1 MNKVKL
7 PQVLAPL
14 QARLQA
20 LESSTNGVAATAPIA
35 GAGDGAGAGAG
46 AGGVGGG
53 DGAAAAATD
62 ATTQALLQRVAD
74 IEARVATHTAKQDG
88 AATGAAIHM
97 LVRRMDDTELHVT
110 SMQGQLAQVESL
122 EATTSAIVQSL
133 TRQVEELTSRCSS
146 PRAVMQPIPARRPAT
161 MAAPVASTMA
171 VQASTAPATK
181 VSHGSAGVSGTG
193 AGDGG
198 GGSSAL
204 GTAAGTLPPRPVL
217 LRRRDTPAVAAT
229 TPSHVDGPDASAPAS
244 ASASTHSALALLQGG
259 GASTTARLANTSV
272 DTDTRHAAVS
282 LFQLAEQ
289 SRLNSGGGGGG
300 GDVYTSVVS
309 RGGTGLSSMSAG
321 VSASQMLDALTDA
334 TVPSLAAI
342 AANKELAH
350 VRGSGHSSQRQPHY
364 HQRDSTAAAGA
375 SAGVDPDTARA
386 LAAARSLNRTLDDMI
401 ESEERSARSGTSSP
415 REPAARSRRHGV
427 DAFGVTMGS
436 QGGSRSLRR
445 GAGVARLPQSPPRA
459 PVVNHPVHG
468 AGHVAT
474 VTAGRHSAWEKT
486 LRR

>member
-146 PRAVMQPIPARRPAT
+146 PRAVMQPIPARHPAT

-193 AGDGG
+193 GGDGA

-204 GTAAGTLPPRPVL
+204 GTGTLPPRPVL
-217 LRRRDTPAVAAT
+217 LRRRDTPVVAAT

-289 SRLNSGGGGGG
+289 SRLNSGGGGG
-300 GDVYTSVVS
+300 DVYTSVVS
-309 RGGTGLSSMSAG
+309 RGATGLSSMSAG

>member
-20 LESSTNGVAATAPIA
+20 LESSTHGVPSA
-35 GAGDGAGAGAG
+35 GGGGGGGAG

-53 DGAAAAATD
+53 AGAATAATD

-146 PRAVMQPIPARRPAT
+146 PRAVMQPIPARHPAT

-193 AGDGG
+193 GGDGA

-204 GTAAGTLPPRPVL
+204 GTGTLPPRPVL
-217 LRRRDTPAVAAT
+217 LRRRDTPVVAAT
-229 TPSHVDGPDASAPAS
+229 TPSHVDVPDASAPAS

-364 HQRDSTAAAGA
+364 HQRDSTAAAGT

-415 REPAARSRRHGV
+415 REPAVRSRRHGV

-436 QGGSRSLRR
+436 QGGPRSLRR

>member
-20 LESSTNGVAATAPIA
+20 LESSTHGVPSA
-35 GAGDGAGAGAG
+35 GGGGGGGAG

-53 DGAAAAATD
+53 AGAATAATD

-146 PRAVMQPIPARRPAT
+146 PRAVMQPIPARHPAT

-217 LRRRDTPAVAAT
+217 LRRRDTPVVAAT
-229 TPSHVDGPDASAPAS
+229 TPSHVDVPDASAPAS

-364 HQRDSTAAAGA
+364 HQRDSTAAAGT

>member
-20 LESSTNGVAATAPIA
+20 LESSTHGVPSAA
-35 GAGDGAGAGAG
+35 GGGGGGAG

-53 DGAAAAATD
+53 AGAATAATD

-74 IEARVATHTAKQDG
+74 IEARVATHTATQDG

-350 VRGSGHSSQRQPHY
+350 VRGSGHSPQRQPHY